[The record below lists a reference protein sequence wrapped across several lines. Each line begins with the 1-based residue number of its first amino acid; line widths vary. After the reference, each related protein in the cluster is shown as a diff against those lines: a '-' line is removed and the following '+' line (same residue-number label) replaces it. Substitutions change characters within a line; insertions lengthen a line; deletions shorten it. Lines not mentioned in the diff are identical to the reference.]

1 MSGVLGYLATRSLRD
16 APATAPGEEQ
26 RPPSPSVRPRVPS
39 FYEAMQERQPWR
51 NPAGFVEEQTENE
64 QEPTT
69 PPAAASLSTPIPA
82 PSRPARSPAATPHPT
97 PATPPPP
104 RQDSKADVAPA
115 EEPAPARS
123 RERRPPHADEKV
135 PPLPV
140 ERSVS
145 TDAPFHGQ
153 AADTPRSLDGPRIP
167 PPAPRQV
174 VVPSRAARVSAA
186 AEPSPAPRAEP
197 QPVVRP
203 REHSDASSAQESTET
218 PVQRLVP
225 RHDTSLE
232 ALRQPERPLPA
243 RPEPA
248 APRIR
253 VSIGRI
259 EIRAAYPAPPA
270 PPAPRPAPAMSL
282 DDYLA
287 KRERAGG
294 GT

>member
-51 NPAGFVEEQTENE
+51 DPVGFVEEQTEIE
-64 QEPTT
+64 QEPAT

-82 PSRPARSPAATPHPT
+82 PSRPARSPAATPHPM
-97 PATPPPP
+97 PSTPPP
-104 RQDSKADVAPA
+104 QDNKADTAPA
-115 EEPAPARS
+115 EEPAPVRS
-123 RERRPPHADEKV
+123 RERRPRHADQKAQ
-135 PPLPV
+135 PLPV

-145 TDAPFHGQ
+145 TDAPFHPQ
-153 AADTPRSLDGPRIP
+153 AADAQRSLDRPRTP
-167 PPAPRQV
+167 PPASGQA
-174 VVPSRAARVSAA
+174 VVPSRTAPVSAA
-186 AEPSPAPRAEP
+186 AEHSPALRAEP
-197 QPVVRP
+197 HPVVRP
-203 REHSDASSAQESTET
+203 REHSDATSAKESTET
-218 PVQRLVP
+218 PVPRLVP
-225 RHDTSLE
+225 RHATPLD